1 MCSILLPSGYVR
13 VMQLVC
19 SNLLPSGY
27 VGAAYV
33 LKIRNNI
40 ILNKYKMVTK
50 YKMAVMRQDVTR
62 VTLLADGDRPGV
74 CYVF

>member
-19 SNLLPSGY
+19 LILLPSGY

-40 ILNKYKMVTK
+40 ILNTYNMVTK
-50 YKMAVMRQDVTR
+50 HKMAVMRQDVTR

>member
-19 SNLLPSGY
+19 SILLPSGYVRVMQLVCSILLPSGY

-33 LKIRNNI
+33 LKIRN
-40 ILNKYKMVTK
+40 ILFSDMCREQKMLK
-50 YKMAVMRQDVTR
+50 
-62 VTLLADGDRPGV
+62 L
-74 CYVF
+74 

>member
-19 SNLLPSGY
+19 SILLPNGY

-33 LKIRNNI
+33 LKIRNSGNSGSLSESFEKLTCI
-40 ILNKYKMVTK
+40 YGCSDSHSKGDFKY
-50 YKMAVMRQDVTR
+50 
-62 VTLLADGDRPGV
+62 GV
-74 CYVF
+74 DISSGSS

>member
-19 SNLLPSGY
+19 SILLPSGY

-33 LKIRNNI
+33 LKIRNDSYVI
-40 ILNKYKMVTK
+40 I
-50 YKMAVMRQDVTR
+50 
-62 VTLLADGDRPGV
+62 TLVL
-74 CYVF
+74 